1 MANTA
6 RRLAMDRKTRTLL
19 ISSEDGPA
27 LARLIRAARLPGL
40 RILRAA
46 SAGRFRVLL
55 PRAHIVLGEPHRIVS
70 HLTHASALEWVQ
82 STWAGVER
90 LVEPCRRM
98 RLALTGVKEVFGP
111 LISEY
116 VMAYVLAIERGL
128 FDMRARQIRR
138 QWIDR
143 PYRPLRG
150 LEIGILGLGS
160 IGVEVAATAR
170 CFGIRVRGLRR
181 SGRPVRGVTVFSPG
195 RMTEFLRNLDYLV
208 ATLPMTPQTESFF
221 DRRFFSRMDP
231 RTVFINVGR
240 GAQVVEE
247 DLAAALRR
255 HRLRGAVLDV
265 FRKEPLPR
273 TSPLWRLPGV
283 YITPHNAAELF
294 PEQIAPI
301 FIENYRRYRAGRR
314 LLHRINLRKGY

>member
-1 MANTA
+1 
-6 RRLAMDRKTRTLL
+6 MDRKTRTLL
-19 ISSEDGPA
+19 IGSEDGPA

-46 SAGRFRVLL
+46 NAGRFRVLL
-55 PRAHIVLGEPHRIVS
+55 PRAQIVLGEPQRIAS
-70 HLTHASALEWVQ
+70 HLDHAPVIEWVQ
-82 STWAGVER
+82 STWAGIER
-90 LVEPCRRM
+90 LVEPCRRR
-98 RLALTGVKEVFGP
+98 RLVLTGVKRVFGS

-116 VMAYVLAIERGL
+116 VMAYVLALERGL
-128 FDMRARQIRR
+128 FDMRAQQLKGR
-138 QWIDR
+138 WTAR

-160 IGVEVAATAR
+160 IGTEVAATAR
-170 CFGIRVRGLRR
+170 RFGIRVRGLRR
-181 SGRPVRGVTVFSPG
+181 SGRPVRGVAVFAPAK
-195 RMTEFLRNLDYLV
+195 MKQFLWNLDYLV
-208 ATLPMTPQTESFF
+208 ATLPTTPQTESYF

-255 HRLRGAVLDV
+255 RSLRGAVLDV

-273 TSPLWRLPGV
+273 SSPLWRLPGV
-283 YITPHNAAELF
+283 YITPHNAAESF
-294 PEQIAPI
+294 PELIAPI

-314 LLHRINLRKGY
+314 LLHRIDLRKGY